1 MDSEHSVSRTVCFLN
16 RGESFGELGLISNAP
31 RQASVISKE
40 PVELLVFS
48 DEVTSR
54 TRVTCTCVRGDV
66 TSVCHHASACLV
78 YVFMH
83 HQVPYDLME
92 SFTSSSVM
100 TTVSAREHR

>member
-1 MDSEHSVSRTVCFLN
+1 MRPEHLAVAVIVSRMDSEHSVSRTVCFLN

-54 TRVTCTCVRGDV
+54 TRVPCVCV
-66 TSVCHHASACLV
+66 LTSRALVITLVLV
-78 YVFMH
+78 YL
-83 HQVPYDLME
+83 YIC
-92 SFTSSSVM
+92 FTKCRAV
-100 TTVSAREHR
+100 